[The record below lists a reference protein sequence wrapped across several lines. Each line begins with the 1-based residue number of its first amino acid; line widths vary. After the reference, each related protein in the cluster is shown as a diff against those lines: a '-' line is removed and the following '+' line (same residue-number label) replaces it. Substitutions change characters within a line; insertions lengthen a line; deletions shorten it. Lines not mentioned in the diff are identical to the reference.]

1 MRRHLLLCGCAL
13 TLIAAVAFSQDRGG
27 PRFGPPGFGPGGPG
41 FGPPGFGPGGMPVSN
56 AMLLAMP
63 EVAKEL
69 AVSEAQQKQVS
80 EVLGEMQDQMRTAFE
95 NLNLQELPD
104 LQPEERAERFDTLRR
119 KQEDIGRQADAK
131 LNKILDAKQITRLD
145 QLLLQRE
152 GAAAFSKPDV
162 ARQLDLTKDQHE
174 KIRKIQENSGP
185 FLPPD
190 LRERQQ
196 ADLLALLTDAQK
208 TKWAELKGKE
218 FAFPE
223 PQFGRGPG
231 GFGGPMGGQE
241 RKLVKQFDK
250 DGDGWLNTDERAAAR
265 ELLKN
270 DMAGGGNRGGGFGPP
285 GGFGGPRGGP
295 GRVGRGGPGGGPGG
309 FGGRVEPAS
318 KGPQIAV
325 ADVKPVPESVSLYE
339 PKVLRTLFFE
349 FENADW
355 ETEISDFHNTDVDV
369 PALLTVDG
377 KKYANVGVHFRGM
390 SSYGMVPA
398 GSKRSLNLS
407 LDLADSK
414 QRLLGYKTLNL
425 LNAHEDASCMS
436 TVLYSHIARKYIPA
450 PKANFVKVVINGESW
465 GIYANAQQF
474 NKDFLSENYKS
485 TKGTRWKVRG
495 SPGGGGGLDNIGD
508 NIDDYKR
515 RYEMKTDDG
524 DKAWKELIALCRT
537 LQETPPEKLEAA
549 LKPML
554 DIDGA
559 LWFLALDCVLINCD
573 GYWIRASD
581 YSIYRDGNSV
591 FHLIPHDMNEAFRP
605 AGGPG
610 FGGPGFGGPGGR
622 GGFGGRVGFAGGPT
636 GGDGPQGGPER
647 GGPGRGGFPGGPGM
661 GPRGGNVELDPLTG
675 LDDSRKPLRSKLLA
689 VPSLRARYLEHVRT
703 IAAESLDWKNL
714 GPVVAQYR
722 SLIEKEVEADTKKLE
737 SFEAFQRT
745 TADEPEGDAARGGA
759 GGRRPGSMSLRTFAD
774 QRRKYLL
781 NYSEVANVEP
791 K

>member
-1 MRRHLLLCGCAL
+1 MSPNTATAL
-13 TLIAAVAFSQDRGG
+13 GVGAIVLWATLASLTALKGPLPPFQTTAIVFTIGGALMVLIAVLRG
-27 PRFGPPGFGPGGPG
+27 R
-41 FGPPGFGPGGMPVSN
+41 
-56 AMLLAMP
+56 AALLRPTPA
-63 EVAKEL
+63 
-69 AVSEAQQKQVS
+69 S
-80 EVLGEMQDQMRTAFE
+80 
-95 NLNLQELPD
+95 
-104 LQPEERAERFDTLRR
+104 
-119 KQEDIGRQADAK
+119 
-131 LNKILDAKQITRLD
+131 
-145 QLLLQRE
+145 
-152 GAAAFSKPDV
+152 
-162 ARQLDLTKDQHE
+162 
-174 KIRKIQENSGP
+174 
-185 FLPPD
+185 
-190 LRERQQ
+190 
-196 ADLLALLTDAQK
+196 LALGIYGLFVYHALYFAALSLAPP
-208 TKWAELKGKE
+208 AE
-218 FAFPE
+218 
-223 PQFGRGPG
+223 
-231 GFGGPMGGQE
+231 
-241 RKLVKQFDK
+241 
-250 DGDGWLNTDERAAAR
+250 
-265 ELLKN
+265 
-270 DMAGGGNRGGGFGPP
+270 
-285 GGFGGPRGGP
+285 
-295 GRVGRGGPGGGPGG
+295 
-309 FGGRVEPAS
+309 AS
-318 KGPQIAV
+318 LIT
-325 ADVKPVPESVSLYE
+325 SL
-339 PKVLRTLFFE
+339 
-349 FENADW
+349 W
-355 ETEISDFHNTDVDV
+355 
-369 PALLTVDG
+369 ALLTVDG